1 MSEYQIELTDIFSGP
16 MDLLLYLVRKEEVD
30 VYDIAISDVAGQ
42 FIEYVDMLQ
51 VLDTDLAGDFLVMA
65 ATLMEIKSAMLLPKV
80 DVEDEM
86 DGAQADPRNEL
97 IRQLLEYKRFK
108 DAAGILEIKAQG
120 QMFRH
125 KRPDGYIKRFEPDS
139 EPELDMDQVSVWTL
153 LETFDALL
161 KATGNYRDYS
171 VIKDETSI
179 DQYEVD
185 MLERLQS
192 EGPLTFEHLF
202 TKRKRSRAAM
212 VGMFLAMLELIRD
225 NLIWAEQSDDTQVI
239 YLRALTEE
247 PAEQAVSNAMM
258 DRGNGTD
265 TEAERAENPDDSE
278 S

>member
-30 VYDIAISDVAGQ
+30 VYDISISDVAGQ

-51 VLDTDLAGDFLVMA
+51 ILDTDLAGDFLVMA

-80 DVEDEM
+80 DVEDEIE
-86 DGAQADPRNEL
+86 GEQTDPRSEL

-120 QMFRH
+120 QLFRY

-179 DQYEVD
+179 DEYEVD

-202 TKRKRSRAAM
+202 TKKKMSRAAM

-225 NLIWAEQSDDTQVI
+225 NLIWAEQSDETQVI

-247 PAEQAVSNAMM
+247 PAELAVSNAMM
-258 DRGNGTD
+258 DRSDEAPETESAEKPD
-265 TEAERAENPDDSE
+265 EAES
-278 S
+278 